1 MTMKSS
7 LYLDYLPP
15 ALWRDDP
22 DPPGFSLGQLLMI
35 FEKVLTGI
43 DDEHTIGH
51 KDHAHSSIT
60 AQIAAIDELLDPW
73 KARPDFLPWLASWMA
88 LQYPALQGRVLW
100 DEYQRRRATS
110 QIARIYRER
119 GLKSGLAR
127 YLELYAAGPTKLR
140 IALDDGSRL
149 LTTTPQPTQLA
160 PVTALVTQGPVIT
173 ETTVVSEGLAR
184 PWCAAMAPDGHIFVG
199 DVGIPGGVSVAV
211 KNRVWR
217 FSPSGQYDLTGSP
230 PRPQPIAADSLTLTS
245 VIALSVR
252 PAQSG
257 AAETLYVLEQSG
269 RLSAVPSPYL
279 DQTATPVTTL
289 AVGAS
294 TFSPVA
300 MAVDTNGDLLILDR
314 GDGAGT
320 PNPPKIIT
328 VRPQPLSLT
337 RTPLRQ
343 VIEPLSLLVRSGG
356 ELIIGD
362 GRAQQ
367 PAPGEDFAANL
378 IQVDRSTPDQWTET
392 LVLPPHNPLVAPTG
406 ITEIDAAGLHVLD
419 AGLKPFSPAMAGE
432 NPFVLPAAEPA
443 TVFLV
448 DPAAD
453 PPAVSRVTE
462 PGKMVYPTGMV
473 ADGRR
478 LVICDPGLPRLPQQP
493 TYLSRVR
500 PFHLDVVVHFV
511 DGQLPADPVRR
522 AAVQR
527 QVIGNI
533 QAIVDQERP
542 AHVEWNRI
550 TQGPDPE

>member
-1 MTMKSS
+1 MIMKSS
-7 LYLDYLPP
+7 RYLDYLPP
-15 ALWRDDP
+15 VLWRDDP
-22 DPPGFSLGQLLMI
+22 DPPSFSLGQLLTI

-43 DDEHTIGH
+43 DDKVAIGH
-51 KDHAHSSIT
+51 KDHVHSSIT

-73 KARPDFLPWLASWMA
+73 KARPDFLPWLASWVA
-88 LQYPALQGRVLW
+88 LEYPALQGRVLW

-140 IALDDGSRL
+140 VALDDGSRL
-149 LTTTPQPTQLA
+149 LATTPRPGQLA

-173 ETTVVSEGLAR
+173 GSRVVLEGLVR
-184 PWCAAMAPDGHIFVG
+184 PWCAAKAPDGHIFVG
-199 DVGIPGGVSVAV
+199 DVGVPGGVSVAV

-230 PRPQPIAADSLTLTS
+230 PRPQPIAADSLTLTN
-245 VIALSVR
+245 VIAVAVR
-252 PAQSG
+252 PARPG
-257 AAETLYVLEQSG
+257 APETLYVLEQSG

-279 DQTATPVTTL
+279 DQTATLVTTL
-289 AVGAS
+289 TVGAT

-300 MAVDTNGDLLILDR
+300 MAVDTNGDLLVLDR
-314 GDGAGT
+314 GDGAAT

-328 VRPQPLSLT
+328 VRPQPLSVT
-337 RTPLRQ
+337 RTPLKQ

-356 ELIIGD
+356 ELVIGD

-367 PAPGEDFAANL
+367 PAPGGDFAANL
-378 IQVDRSTPDQWTET
+378 IQVDRSAPAQWTET
-392 LVLPPHNPLVAPTG
+392 LLLPPDNPLVAPTG
-406 ITEIDAAGLHVLD
+406 VTEIDAAGLHVLD
-419 AGLKPFSPAMAGE
+419 AGLKPFSPALAE
-432 NPFVLPAAEPA
+432 NPFVLAVAEPA
-443 TVFLV
+443 AVFLV
-448 DPAAD
+448 DLGAD

-462 PGKMVYPTGMV
+462 PGRMVYPTGMV
-473 ADGRR
+473 ADGGR
-478 LVICDPGLPRLPQQP
+478 LVICDPGLPRLPQLP

-500 PFHLDVVVHFV
+500 PFHVDVVVHFV
-511 DGQLPADPVRR
+511 DGQLPSDPAQR

-533 QAIVDQERP
+533 QTIVDQERP
-542 AHVEWNRI
+542 AHVEWSRI
-550 TQGPDPE
+550 TEGPE

>member
-1 MTMKSS
+1 MKSS
-7 LYLDYLPP
+7 RYLDYLPP
-15 ALWRDDP
+15 VLWRDDP
-22 DPPGFSLGQLLMI
+22 DPPSFSLGQLLMI

-43 DDEHTIGH
+43 DDKVAMGH
-51 KDHAHSSIT
+51 KDHVHSSIT

-73 KARPDFLPWLASWMA
+73 KARPDFLPWLASWVA
-88 LQYPALQGRVLW
+88 LEYPALQGRVLW

-140 IALDDGSRL
+140 VALDDGSRL
-149 LTTTPQPTQLA
+149 LATTPRPGQLA

-173 ETTVVSEGLAR
+173 GSRVVLEGLVR

-199 DVGIPGGVSVAV
+199 DVGVPGGVSVAV

-230 PRPQPIAADSLTLTS
+230 PRPQPIAADSLTLTN
-245 VIALSVR
+245 VIAVAVR
-252 PAQSG
+252 PARPG
-257 AAETLYVLEQSG
+257 ASETLYVLEQSG

-279 DQTATPVTTL
+279 DQTATLVTTL
-289 AVGAS
+289 TVGAT

-300 MAVDTNGDLLILDR
+300 MAVDTNGDLLVLDR

-328 VRPQPLSLT
+328 VRPQPLSVT
-337 RTPLRQ
+337 RTPLKQ

-356 ELIIGD
+356 ELVIGD

-367 PAPGEDFAANL
+367 PAPGGDFAANL
-378 IQVDRSTPDQWTET
+378 IQVDRTAPAQWTET
-392 LVLPPHNPLVAPTG
+392 LLLPPDNPLVAPTG
-406 ITEIDAAGLHVLD
+406 VTEIDAVGLYVLD
-419 AGLKPFSPAMAGE
+419 GGLKPFSPALAE
-432 NPFVLPAAEPA
+432 NPFVLAVAEPA
-443 TVFLV
+443 AVFLV
-448 DPAAD
+448 DLGAD

-462 PGKMVYPTGMV
+462 PGRMVYPTGMV
-473 ADGRR
+473 ADGGR
-478 LVICDPGLPRLPQQP
+478 LVICDPGLPRLPQLP

-500 PFHLDVVVHFV
+500 PFHVDVVVHFV
-511 DGQLPADPVRR
+511 DGQLPSDPTQR

-533 QAIVDQERP
+533 QTIVDHERP
-542 AHVEWNRI
+542 AHVEWSRI
-550 TQGPDPE
+550 TEGPE